1 MCTYLILYEY
11 LAAAQEKKTTTT
23 TSDVFFCISV
33 KRFNNLTRLVQ
44 QRKRRRAW
52 AWPPSQCSWA
62 MFISAFIKLLEQLH
76 MHIVHIASRSLPFPI
91 VQVCSQVW
99 CRPYLAANFGFFEF
113 RMFPWSPSKAEV
125 GTFYFFPLK
134 VSPRILWLFLKALVW
149 SQVLSRQNR
158 EIK

>member
-99 CRPYLAANFGFFEF
+99 CRPYLAANFGFYEL
-113 RMFPWSPSKAEV
+113 RMFPWSPSWSR
-125 GTFYFFPLK
+125 Y
-134 VSPRILWLFLKALVW
+134 ILLLPTQSKSKNTLIILESSSVKP
-149 SQVLSRQNR
+149 STLSTKSRN
-158 EIK
+158 

>member
-1 MCTYLILYEY
+1 MCTYLILYES
-11 LAAAQEKKTTTT
+11 LISSGTTTTTTT

-33 KRFNNLTRLVQ
+33 ERFKNSTRLVQ
-44 QRKRRRAW
+44 QRNRLRAW

-62 MFISAFIKLLEQLH
+62 NRDVDVYLCFHLNFWNSA
-76 MHIVHIASRSLPFPI
+76 HIASRWLPFPI
-91 VQVCSQVW
+91 GQVCSQVW

-125 GTFYFFPLK
+125 GTFYPFPLK
-134 VSPRILWLFLKALVW
+134 VSPSTPRLFLKALVW
-149 SQVLSRQNR
+149 SQVLYRQNR